1 MIMFT
6 LSPSTSLSVTDSQ
19 NNTAPDRMKDN
30 ALNNNN
36 NNNRGGIYI
45 LLLEGMKIFTLGLHW
60 AATPASKQTCF

>member
-19 NNTAPDRMKDN
+19 NNTAPDRKEDN

-36 NNNRGGIYI
+36 NNRDGIYI
-45 LLLEGMKIFTLGLHW
+45 LLPEGMKTFTLGLHW